1 MEYAILQKLA
11 QWRNKRSAICGS
23 SKSGSRSINYLACS
37 LRSSVTPSQNVA
49 LPIGAPST
57 LKQPVSL
64 RNNSGKDVLSTK
76 VSPRAV
82 GIPSVLSAPQFSLS
96 PTFSARAPVG
106 DARPHRSRACVAR
119 QFLLRK
125 RPQGSVARQSSDTSP
140 RCQGQGAGRDV
151 SHEIV
156 THRDSRHA
164 RLQS

>member
-1 MEYAILQKLA
+1 MRAFAAERICARGQRYRAPCSASCTVARRSFAADLLVRFDDDALLLRPILDDA
-11 QWRNKRSAICGS
+11 PRSLFYFPALG
-23 SKSGSRSINYLACS
+23 
-37 LRSSVTPSQNVA
+37 LRSVREFNFRTFWIDA
-49 LPIGAPST
+49 LPPKARLQRS
-57 LKQPVSL
+57 
-64 RNNSGKDVLSTK
+64 
-76 VSPRAV
+76 
-82 GIPSVLSAPQFSLS
+82 
-96 PTFSARAPVG
+96 TFSARAPVG